1 MDAKFHPAIK
11 AIKSGDLD
19 ELNAL
24 IKLDPSLA
32 VARSS
37 RSHPTLL
44 QCLALDAIEVPNKVE
59 LAEVLLDAGAELNGA
74 LGAAASINNVE
85 IVELLLDRGA
95 AINGTGGWSPLEEA
109 LYWNNQ
115 GTIELLLKR
124 GATIHNLRIASGL
137 GRTDLIEDYFNI
149 DGSLKPEAGTIDW
162 PFGDVKKSNLNK
174 GIKEELQAKVEQWS
188 NERQDIVNNAFI
200 YACMHNHVDAAQ
212 LLLEK
217 GAEINAI
224 PPGFDFAGTGLHYAA
239 LNGHRVMVEFLIER
253 GADPRAR
260 DTKVNSTPAGWA
272 DHGGH
277 ANLKDYLERLESK
290 LNTEN
295 G

>member
-11 AIKSGDLD
+11 AIKSGNLD

-24 IKLDPSLA
+24 IKFDPSLA
-32 VARSS
+32 VARST

-59 LAEVLLDAGAELNGA
+59 LAEVLLDAGAELNGP

-137 GRTDLIEDYFNI
+137 GRMDLIEDYFNI
-149 DGSLKPEAGTIDW
+149 DGSLKTEAGQIDW

-174 GIKEELQAKVEQWS
+174 GIKEELQAKIEQWS
-188 NERQDIVNNAFI
+188 NDRQDIVNNAFN

-217 GAEINAI
+217 GVEINVI

-239 LNGHRVMVEFLIER
+239 LNGHRLMVEFLVEY
-253 GADPRAR
+253 GANVNVR
-260 DTKVNSTPAGWA
+260 DTKVHSTPAGWA

-277 ANLKDYLERLESK
+277 TELKYFLEQLEAK
-290 LNTEN
+290 
-295 G
+295 